1 MVEATR
7 REKIVILGGGVGA
20 MTAAYYLSQPGW
32 QERFE
37 SITVF
42 QQGWRLGGKGASGR
56 RGKEARIEEHGL
68 HLWFGFYEN
77 AFRLM
82 QACYAELNRPQGSP
96 LRAWDDAFEKSSFVV
111 LQEFLDDAWQQ
122 WPIQYPEDDRV
133 PGVADSE
140 DELETVWS
148 YMTRA
153 LALAHRLTSQLR
165 GGGANSHH
173 AGASGPPD
181 RGLLAPLRRAL
192 RRLLAFFT
200 RTFHSLEIGAL
211 LAALELAESMDSDA
225 SRHQAHEHGQ
235 LLGHIET
242 FQRHLRADLEARI
255 ARDDSARRLWYII
268 DLLLAIVRGSIKDGL
283 LTHKAGFSSID
294 DQELMEWLKRHGA
307 SEQAASCALVR
318 SLYDAVFAY
327 RGGDPARP
335 SIAAGQA
342 IRVALRMFMG
352 YKGALMWKM
361 QAGMGDVVFA
371 PLYEV
376 LKSRGV
382 QFRFFHRVEG
392 LRLDADGRLIDAI
405 DVLQEVE
412 LKDPTAEYQP
422 LIDVDGLPCW
432 PAEPLAD
439 QFSER
444 DRATLLAGFERDGQ
458 RFAYNLESFW
468 TRWPDGRRFAL
479 KRGED
484 FDRIVFGIPLGS
496 IPYICKELVESNP
509 RWALMTEKVE
519 TIQTQAFQLW
529 LSEDVAGLGWTLPQV
544 NLCGYVEPFDTWA
557 DMRQLLVR
565 ENWPPELNVK
575 AIAYFCNAMPTPPGL
590 PDRDDLDLPQRETD
604 VVKANALAF
613 LRRNVGTLWP
623 RATDPLTGEFCWD
636 LLADPANRKG
646 EARFD
651 SQFWRANVDPSE
663 RYVLSVPGS
672 NQYRLKPNET
682 GFDNLIICGDWVDS
696 GLNFGCVE
704 AAVMAGM
711 EASNAVWGT
720 PKLSEISGYGHP

>member
-1 MVEATR
+1 MVEPVR
-7 REKIVILGGGVGA
+7 REKIVILGGGASA

-82 QACYAELNRPQGSP
+82 QASYAELNRPAGSP
-96 LRAWDDAFEKSSFVV
+96 LRTWNDAFKKCSFVV
-111 LQEFLDDAWQQ
+111 LEELLDSGWKH
-122 WPIQYPEDDRV
+122 WPIEYPEDRRV
-133 PGVADSE
+133 PGVADNQ
-140 DELETVWS
+140 DESLTAWL
-148 YMTRA
+148 YMMRA
-153 LALAHRLTSQLR
+153 LALAHRLTAHLY
-165 GGGANSHH
+165 GGAASSRL
-173 AGASGPPD
+173 AGISESPKG
-181 RGLLAPLRRAL
+181 RLLSPLRRAL
-192 RRLLAFFT
+192 RRVMAFFA
-200 RTFHSLEIGAL
+200 RTFRGIEVDSLI
-211 LAALELAESMDSDA
+211 AALELAESMDSDA
-225 SRHQAHEHGQ
+225 FRHQEHERSG

-242 FQRHLRADLEARI
+242 FQRRLHGDLEKRI
-255 ARDDSARRLWYII
+255 VRDDSARRLLYLIE
-268 DLLLAIVRGSIKDGL
+268 LLLAIVRGSVKDGL
-283 LTHKAGFSSID
+283 LTHKAGFSAID
-294 DQELMEWLKRHGA
+294 DQELTTWLKLHGA
-307 SEQAASCALVR
+307 SEEAATCAFVR

-327 RGGDPARP
+327 SGGDPARP

-376 LKSRGV
+376 LKRRGV
-382 QFRFFHRVEG
+382 QFRFFHRVTS
-392 LRLDADGRLIDAI
+392 LHLDGDRRLIDAI
-405 DVLQEVE
+405 DVLQQAE
-412 LKDPTAEYQP
+412 LKDRAREYQP
-422 LIDVDGLPCW
+422 LFDVDGLPCW
-432 PAEPLAD
+432 PSEPLAD
-439 QFSER
+439 QLSDR
-444 DRATLLAGFERDGQ
+444 DRENLLAGFERDGQ
-458 RFAYNLESFW
+458 RYAYDLESFW
-468 TRWPDGRRFAL
+468 TRWPDGRNVVL
-479 KRGED
+479 KRGQD
-484 FDRIVFGIPLGS
+484 FDRIVFGISLGS
-496 IPYICKELVESNP
+496 VPYVCAELVKSNP
-509 RWALMTEKVE
+509 KWGLMTDKVE

-529 LSEDVAGLGWTLPQV
+529 LLENAAGLGWTLPQV

-565 ENWPPELNVK
+565 EHWPPELNVK

-590 PDRDDLDLPQRETD
+590 PPTDDLDRPQRETD
-604 VVKANALAF
+604 VAKANALAF
-613 LRRNVGTLWP
+613 LRQHVGTLWP
-623 RATDPLTGEFCWD
+623 RAIDTQTGEFRWD

-646 EARFD
+646 QARFD

-672 NQYRLKPNET
+672 NQYRLKPNDT
-682 GFDNLIICGDWVDS
+682 GFDNLYICGDWVDS

-704 AAVMAGM
+704 AAVMSGM
-711 EASNAVWGT
+711 EASNAIWET

>member
-7 REKIVILGGGVGA
+7 REKIVILGGGASA

-82 QACYAELNRPQGSP
+82 QGAYAELNRPEGSP
-96 LRAWDDAFEKSSFVV
+96 LRTWDEAFKKCSFVV
-111 LQEFLDDAWQQ
+111 LEELLDGAWKQ
-122 WPIQYPEDDRV
+122 WPIEYPEDDRV
-133 PGVADSE
+133 PGVADGQ
-140 DELETVWS
+140 DEPLTVWR
-148 YMTRA
+148 YMMRA
-153 LALAHRLTSQLR
+153 LALAHRLTAHLY
-165 GGGANSHH
+165 GGAASSHL
-173 AGASGPPD
+173 ASLSESPN
-181 RGLLAPLRRAL
+181 RGLPTPLRRAL
-192 RRLLAFFT
+192 RRMLALFA
-200 RTFHSLEIGAL
+200 RTFHGLEIGAL
-211 LAALELAESMDSDA
+211 VAALELTESMDSDA
-225 SRHQAHEHGQ
+225 FQHQANEHGQ

-242 FQRHLRADLEARI
+242 FQRRLRAGLEGRI
-255 ARDDSARRLWYII
+255 ARDDSARRLLYLIE
-268 DLLLAIVRGSIKDGL
+268 LLLAIVRGAIKDGL
-283 LTHKAGFSSID
+283 LTHTAGFSAID
-294 DQELMEWLKRHGA
+294 DQELMEWLKLHGA
-307 SEQAASCALVR
+307 SEEAATCAFVR
-318 SLYDAVFAY
+318 SLYDALFAY
-327 RGGDPARP
+327 SGGDPARP
-335 SIAAGQA
+335 SISAGQA
-342 IRVALRMFMG
+342 VRVALRMFMG

-376 LKSRGV
+376 LKRRGV
-382 QFRFFHRVEG
+382 QFRFFHRVKG
-392 LRLDADGRLIDAI
+392 LHLDEDRRLIDAI

-412 LKDPTAEYQP
+412 LKDQTAEYQP
-422 LIDVDGLPCW
+422 LFDLDGLPCW
-432 PAEPLAD
+432 PAEPLVD
-439 QFSER
+439 QLSDR
-444 DRATLLAGFERDGQ
+444 DRAKLLAGFERDGQ
-458 RFAYNLESFW
+458 RYAYNLESFW
-468 TRWPDGRRFAL
+468 TRWPDGRRFVL

-484 FDRIVFGIPLGS
+484 FDRIVFGISLGS
-496 IPYICKELVESNP
+496 VPYICQELVESNP

-529 LSEDVAGLGWTLPQV
+529 LSEDAAGLGWTLPQV

-565 ENWPPELNVK
+565 EHWPPELNVK

-590 PDRDDLDLPQRETD
+590 PASDDFDRPQRETD
-604 VVKANALAF
+604 VAKANALAF
-613 LRRNVGTLWP
+613 LRQHVGTLWP
-623 RATDPLTGEFCWD
+623 RATDPLTGDFRWD
-636 LLADPANRKG
+636 LLADPANRTG

-682 GFDNLIICGDWVDS
+682 GFDNLYICGDWVDS

-704 AAVMAGM
+704 AAVMSGM
-711 EASNAVWGT
+711 EASNAIWGT
-720 PKLSEISGYGHP
+720 PKLGEISGYGHP